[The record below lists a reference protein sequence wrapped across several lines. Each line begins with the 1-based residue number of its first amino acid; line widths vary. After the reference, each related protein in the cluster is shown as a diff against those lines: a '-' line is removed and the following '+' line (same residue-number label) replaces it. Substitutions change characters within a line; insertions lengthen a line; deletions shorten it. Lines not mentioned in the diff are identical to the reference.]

1 MFNDNI
7 QPIISN
13 VLVTRGGK
21 YIFQKGIVTIS
32 WSWTDDEV
40 KLHTNRLNDIL
51 YVPDSPVNI
60 ISATVL
66 SESVKDYQGTWLL
79 PKGKYSIFTW
89 YFGKY
94 KNRISQSENHLIELE
109 IQYIFSK
116 FAGFFNRV
124 GSI

>member
-13 VLVTRGGK
+13 VLVTIGGK

-60 ISATVL
+60 IRHCT
-66 SESVKDYQGTWLL
+66 
-79 PKGKYSIFTW
+79 F
-89 YFGKY
+89 
-94 KNRISQSENHLIELE
+94 
-109 IQYIFSK
+109 
-116 FAGFFNRV
+116 
-124 GSI
+124 